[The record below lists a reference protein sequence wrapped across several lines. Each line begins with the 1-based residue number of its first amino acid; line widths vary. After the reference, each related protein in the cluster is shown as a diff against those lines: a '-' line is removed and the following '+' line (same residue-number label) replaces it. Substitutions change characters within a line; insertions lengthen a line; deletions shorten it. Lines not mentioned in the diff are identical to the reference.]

1 MAFSSIKNNPFCKC
15 GCGKYKKLSMAGYAT
30 LDCMPEKLRSLE
42 KYQSKSNVANASR
55 AKRLEISKKVHTAQ
69 NEVLGQETLK
79 NRQELEQW
87 FDNIS
92 RLIGRHP
99 FCMEC
104 NAFVPSKFYRHA
116 TAHIFPKS
124 IFESVATHPMNYL
137 ILGAGCG
144 CHDKT
149 HRLDTFSDMKIFG
162 EAVRRFRLFEKS
174 ITEKHKY
181 LSAFREY
188 ADGNQ

>member
-1 MAFSSIKNNPFCKC
+1 MAFSSIKKKTCKRFGC
-15 GCGKYKKLSMAGYAT
+15 DKYPKIGYAGYCGKS
-30 LDCMPEKLRSLE
+30 CMPEEMQNLE
-42 KYQSKSNVANASR
+42 KYRKGAVSYRTAASLSK
-55 AKRLEISKKVHTAQ
+55 LSKKVHTAQ
-69 NEVLGQETLK
+69 NDVLEPENALK
-79 NRQELEQW
+79 QSELQQW
-87 FDNIS
+87 FANIE
-92 RLIGRHP
+92 RIIARNP
-99 FCMEC
+99 YCMEC
-104 NAFVPSKFYRHA
+104 KTYIPSAYYHHA

-149 HRLDTFSDMKIFG
+149 HRLDTFSDMKCWT

-181 LSAFREY
+181 LNAFREY